1 MNIRRIL
8 VALSLAL
15 LLGGA
20 LAGVAQAQG
29 QPQTIF
35 CHVPPGQTGNG
46 QTISIP
52 PPAVDAHLRN
62 HPFDHTGPCVGSEPT
77 PATAAQSPDLGPL
90 NLGEGGFLVS
100 EGGFF
105 STERFVDASGGDAGS
120 ARGGDGGRGG
130 DGTLPVCNQ
139 NSNDVVWYEYWD
151 ENGNW
156 VSEAPEVDCGAGG
169 RGGEAG
175 DGGIAF
181 DVGDIF

>member
-1 MNIRRIL
+1 
-8 VALSLAL
+8 V

-20 LAGVAQAQG
+20 LAGVAIGQQG

-35 CHVPPGQTGNG
+35 CHVPPGNVGNG

-62 HPFDHTGPCVGSEPT
+62 HPFDHTGPCTGTEAT
-77 PATAAQSPDLGPL
+77 PATSSDLGPL
-90 NLGEGGFLVS
+90 FFGEGGFLVS
-100 EGGFF
+100 EGFT
-105 STERFVDASGGDAGS
+105 TERFVDASGGDAGS

-130 DGTLPVCNQ
+130 DGTLPICNQ
-139 NSNDVVWYEYWD
+139 NSNDVIWYEYWD

-156 VSEAPEVDCGAGG
+156 VSEEPSVNCAAGG

-175 DGGIAF
+175 DAGISEAGDGGIAF
-181 DVGDIF
+181 DIGDFF